1 MIVAIGCAEQVTTEP
16 TASCL
21 VTIRGPHQQ
30 EDNMAQSP
38 QKPPEKSVSDQ
49 AFQDMTDEQLR
60 QEQQRQ
66 SQSTP
71 PEDGSSQNKYP
82 GAGSPS

>member
-1 MIVAIGCAEQVTTEP
+1 
-16 TASCL
+16 
-21 VTIRGPHQQ
+21 
-30 EDNMAQSP
+30 MAQSP

-82 GAGSPS
+82 GTGSPS